1 MQEAL
6 PSVINQKRDC
16 PIHIKHAFDSWLLFM
31 PRFSNFAD
39 QEEQPSKDLTVPQT
53 HSAPGRIAHIVLELI
68 TGDPDKFMLT
78 VDGIILRVKGAV

>member
-1 MQEAL
+1 
-6 PSVINQKRDC
+6 
-16 PIHIKHAFDSWLLFM
+16 M
-31 PRFSNFAD
+31 PRLSNFAD

-78 VDGIILRVKGAV
+78 VDGIILRVKGAVQVFEMPEDLWSGLFWV